1 MKKNGKRFW
10 MMLLGIAL
18 ISVAVGCYRLSEF
31 GVDAFTCMNL
41 GISGFLGM
49 SFGNW
54 QLFVN
59 IVILI
64 EILKALHI

>member
-1 MKKNGKRFW
+1 

-59 IVILI
+59 IVILMI
-64 EILKALHI
+64 YVIWNKKI

>member
-49 SFGNW
+49 SF
-54 QLFVN
+54 
-59 IVILI
+59 
-64 EILKALHI
+64 